1 MQNKTEYRK
10 LSDLKKLPNN
20 PRTIKTDSF
29 EKLCESLKN
38 SPDYFEARP
47 LILSD
52 RTGELIVI
60 AGNQRYEAANANG
73 SKEAPTYLL
82 SGLTEERERE
92 IIIRDN
98 VNNGTWDWNIIA
110 NEWDAEQVA
119 EWGLEIPDFNTET
132 LEAEEDD
139 FDTTPPEI
147 PITVLG
153 DLYEIGEHRLLC
165 GDSTCSD
172 TVAKLMNGE
181 KADMVFTD
189 PPYNLGEIIKGDAFI
204 TENKRKIEQQSWD
217 KGFNVKDSVL
227 IADLFT
233 KKDSSCYFF
242 TSQYLFGDI
251 VEVAK
256 TFSEMV
262 QFCVWIKNNPQPN
275 MGKRY
280 YTQSVELCVFFTKG
294 KHVFNFTE
302 QGHEYNFWNI
312 NKEKHTTEHPTEK
325 PVNVSSHA
333 IIKSS
338 HVSALILDLFFGS
351 GSTMVASH
359 QLKRKCYGMELDPK
373 YCDVIVNRM
382 RKLDPTLVI
391 KRNGEVVIETDEQQ
405 VNNR

>member
-1 MQNKTEYRK
+1 MQKIQYLKITE
-10 LSDLKKLPNN
+10 LKHHPNN
-20 PRTIKTDSF
+20 PRLIKDLMF
-29 EKLCESLKN
+29 KKLCESIKAN
-38 SPDYFEARP
+38 ADYFETRP
-47 LILSD
+47 ILCNKKM
-52 RTGELIVI
+52 IVF
-60 AGNQRYEAANANG
+60 AGNQRLKAA
-73 SKEAPTYLL
+73 KEIGMKEVPVAVMDI
-82 SGLTEERERE
+82 SEDRQNE
-92 IIIRDN
+92 IMFRDN
-98 VNNGTWDWNIIA
+98 VSNGEMDWDIVNDNWSELPLA
-110 NEWDAEQVA
+110 DWGVELPVGFAEEV
-119 EWGLEIPDFNTET
+119 
-132 LEAEEDD
+132 AEEDD
-139 FDTTPPEI
+139 FDVPEGGI
-147 PITVLG
+147 ETDIVLG
-153 DLYEIGEHRLLC
+153 DLFEIGSHRLLC

-181 KADMVFTD
+181 KADIVFTD

-333 IIKSS
+333 ITKSS
-338 HVSALILDLFFGS
+338 DVKGLVLDLFLGS
-351 GSTMVASH
+351 GSTMVAAH
-359 QLKRKCYGMELDPK
+359 QLKRKCYGCELDPK
-373 YCDVIVNRM
+373 YVQVIVDRM
-382 RKLDPTLVI
+382 KKLDPTLVI
-391 KRNGEVVIETDEQQ
+391 KKNSIPL
-405 VNNR
+405 